1 MNNYYG
7 YQQPFGYQNYNPNY
21 YQQQYQQTYQ
31 QPVQQPVQQLQQEE
45 QYLQY
50 VDGIDVVKSTNV
62 LLNGKAMYFPKTDG
76 TEIYCK
82 KLNPQTGV
90 GMITTYRIVQEE
102 QNQNESND
110 SNIYLM
116 IEDLKNNIE
125 EIKNIVL
132 ESATAPSPS
141 KEVRK

>member
-7 YQQPFGYQNYNPNY
+7 YQQPYGYQNYNYQPQ
-21 YQQQYQQTYQ
+21 YQQQIPIQNQQQ
-31 QPVQQPVQQLQQEE
+31 IQEE
-45 QYLQY
+45 QYLRY
-50 VDGIDVVKSTNV
+50 VDSIDVVKSTNV

-90 GMITTYRIVQEE
+90 GMITTYRLAQDE
-102 QNQNESND
+102 QVNPDTN
-110 SNIYLM
+110 SNIYSM
-116 IEDLKNNIE
+116 IQTLKNDIE

-132 ESATAPSPS
+132 ENATTPNI
-141 KEVRK
+141 KEVAK